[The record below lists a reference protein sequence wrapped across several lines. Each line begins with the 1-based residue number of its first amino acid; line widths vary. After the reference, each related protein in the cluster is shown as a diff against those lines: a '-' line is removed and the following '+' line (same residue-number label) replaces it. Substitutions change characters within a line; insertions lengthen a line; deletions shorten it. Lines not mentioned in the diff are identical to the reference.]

1 MSLEKTL
8 NFSSKMNVEL
18 DNLIFLDPK
27 IFSLVSVKLEIKGL
41 FTRNVFF
48 PSSPSSPIKE

>member
-27 IFSLVSVKLEIKGL
+27 IFLVSVKLGDKGS
-41 FTRNVFF
+41 VHKKCFF